1 MTTTQNQLNDWADEI
16 INLAMPGRKARAA
29 SPPRFT
35 PTPRKPQPPL
45 TPRPS
50 YVQRRPA
57 LLPVMVDADYA
68 ALADL
73 LRWSQRYADA
83 TQDASHTVTWSW
95 SPMDGLWYVWT
106 TGAEAEAPVLADAI
120 GDLLSQLQPL

>member
-1 MTTTQNQLNDWADEI
+1 MTIRQSQINDWADEI
-16 INLAMPGRKARAA
+16 LEMAMPGRTARAA
-29 SPPRFT
+29 SPPRFAMK
-35 PTPRKPQPPL
+35 PKPQQPL
-45 TPRPS
+45 KPRPS

-73 LRWSQRYADA
+73 LSWSQRYAEA

-106 TGAEAEAPVLADAI
+106 TSAEAEAPALADAI
-120 GDLLSQLQPL
+120 GDLLSQLEPL